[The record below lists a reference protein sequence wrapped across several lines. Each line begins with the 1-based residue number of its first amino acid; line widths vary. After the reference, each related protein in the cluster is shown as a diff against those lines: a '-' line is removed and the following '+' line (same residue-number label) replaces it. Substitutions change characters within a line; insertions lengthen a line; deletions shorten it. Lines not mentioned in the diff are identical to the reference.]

1 MLHLRT
7 ATIPAPVPTA
17 AAELIAAHL
26 DDPDPVTREAAT
38 DVHTRL
44 TTAPEDAAPGR

>member
-1 MLHLRT
+1 M
-7 ATIPAPVPTA
+7 PAA

-26 DDPDPVTREAAT
+26 DDPDPVTREVAT

-44 TTAPEDAAPGR
+44 TTALEDAPPGR